1 MKIARF
7 TSIAAFGAVA
17 AVALAGCAA
26 NEGTAPGGEGTT
38 APEGGSSLSGTINA
52 TGASSQGSAQEAW
65 VAEFQTANPEVTV
78 NYEPTGS
85 GTGRENFLAG
95 ASDFIGSDR
104 AFDDEEVA
112 AGGFGACATDDIV
125 EVPLYIA
132 PVAVAYNLEGVDELN
147 LDAATIAG
155 IFAGQITTW
164 NDPAIAALN
173 EGVELPDLPI
183 TPVHRSDDSGTT
195 ETFTTYLSATAPD
208 VWTYEAD
215 GVWPIEGGEAAQGTS
230 GVVAAAKAG
239 NGAIVYADASQI
251 DTLKPAKIEV
261 GGEFIEYSP
270 EAAAALVESS
280 PLVEGRGEAD
290 LVFDVDPA
298 AAADGAYPIALV
310 SYLIACEQYEDTEK
324 AALVK
329 AYFEYMAS
337 EEGQSTA
344 AEAAGAAPISE
355 GLREQVLG
363 AIDMIQAG

>member
-1 MKIARF
+1 VKIARF
-7 TSIAAFGAVA
+7 TSIAAFGAVTA
-17 AVALAGCAA
+17 LALAGCAA
-26 NEGTAPGGEGTT
+26 NEAPAGGESG
-38 APEGGSSLSGTINA
+38 APEETASTLSGTINA

-65 VAEFQTANPEVTV
+65 VAQFQTANPDVTV

-85 GTGRENFLAG
+85 GTGRENFIAG

-132 PVAVAYNLEGVDELN
+132 PVAVAYNLEGVDSLN

-155 IFAGQITTW
+155 IFAGQITNW

-173 EGVELPDLPI
+173 EGVDLPDLAI

-195 ETFTTYLSATAPD
+195 ETFTNYLAATAPD
-208 VWTYEAD
+208 VWTWEAD

-251 DTLKPAKIEV
+251 DTLKAAKIEV

-280 PLVEGRGEAD
+280 PLVEGRGAAD
-290 LVFDVDPA
+290 LVFDVDPS

-329 AYFEYMAS
+329 AYFEFMAS
-337 EEGQSTA
+337 EEGQQVA

-355 GLREQVLG
+355 GLREQVLA
-363 AIDMIQAG
+363 AIDMIQVG